1 MPTQLLTVLL
11 GQALGGGSDKE
22 VKEIKQEKDYT
33 DIILVALL
41 VIFLL
46 SAGIGIYFISTKKG

>member
-11 GQALGGGSDKE
+11 GQALGGGSDKKVE
-22 VKEIKQEKDYT
+22 EIKQEKDYT